1 MARSAPRRSLRTR
14 VGVAALAAAVALGGQ
29 LAGSGPARAAAA
41 QARAAAPALIQSH
54 PSLVYIDDTGNFDGG
69 DIKVL
74 DPATDTI
81 VSTILDVKHPLGLA
95 VSPDGSTLYT
105 QGDSGAVVAIDTES
119 QAIRATLPVT
129 GPVQGAWLAVDPA
142 GKSLYVGG
150 SEQLTVV
157 DTHTDAVTATIPVA
171 GSVIGLFVDPS
182 GGHVY
187 AILQNIY
194 GPLKIAVIDTATETV
209 TGTITSFIGPSAV
222 VFNASGTRAYIP
234 DDVANTVS
242 VLDTAT
248 YSVLTT
254 IPVGKAPSAAA
265 LTPSGAKLYVTNPGD
280 QTLSVIDTAT
290 ATVTATITSPVS
302 WDIGVVMN
310 ADGTKAYVNNNT
322 ARTVSVI
329 DTATDTITGSVP
341 VGFYP
346 QHMAVYNGNG
356 GKCPCSV
363 FKEYATPDSDAS
375 GDFYPVTVG
384 VKVSPSAAGWI
395 EGIRFYKASANTG
408 THTGA
413 LWTGDGGQLLA
424 TGTFT
429 DETASGW
436 QTLIFANPVPV
447 KPGATYVASY
457 YAPNGHYSY
466 DAGYFLNSSAGEP
479 PITAV
484 SSSAGGNGVYTY
496 DGPTAFPGYSY
507 NAPNYWV
514 DVIFD
519 DARVPT
525 TPPTVTGTAPA
536 AGATGA
542 SATAPITATVSAP
555 VDTATVHFT
564 VAAAGTQ
571 VPGTVSY
578 NSTDTTVTFT
588 PSTQL
593 PAGTLFTAS
602 IQASDAW
609 GSAMSHPVTWNFTT
623 STTPPSYQCPCS
635 LFPATGTPPGVV
647 DSNDPN
653 SVELGIRFVPAVN
666 GTVTGIRF
674 YKGANASGVHTGTL
688 WNDATGTAI
697 ATGTFTNETASGWQT
712 MTFANPVPVTA
723 GIAYHAS
730 YHALNGHY
738 SYTTGYFTYE
748 HQTYPLTAPASTSEY
763 GNGTYGYGSP
773 ITFPGASGNGTN
785 FWVDPVFTAS

>member
-1 MARSAPRRSLRTR
+1 MARSAPRRSLRAR
-14 VGVAALAAAVALGGQ
+14 VGAAAVAAAVAVGGQ
-29 LAGSGPARAAAA
+29 LAASGPARAAA
-41 QARAAAPALIQSH
+41 QALIQSR
-54 PSLVYIDDTGNFDGG
+54 PSLVYIDDTGNADGG

-74 DPATDTI
+74 DPATDTV

-95 VSPDGSTLYT
+95 VSADGTTLYT

-129 GPVQGAWLAVDPA
+129 GPVQGAWFATDPA

-150 SEQLTVV
+150 SGQLTVV
-157 DTHTDAVTATIPVA
+157 DTHTDTVTATIPVT

-187 AILQNIY
+187 AILQNLS
-194 GPLKIAVIDTATETV
+194 GPLKIAVIDTATDTV
-209 TGTITSFIGPSAV
+209 THTITSFIGPSAV

-234 DDVANTVS
+234 DDLANTVS

-248 YSVLTT
+248 DAVLTT
-254 IPVGKAPSAAA
+254 IPVGNAPSAAA
-265 LTPSGAKLYVTNPGD
+265 LTPSGAKLYVTNAGD
-280 QTLSVIDTAT
+280 RTVSVIDTAT
-290 ATVTATITSPVS
+290 ATVTTTITSPVEG
-302 WDIGVVMN
+302 IGVVMN
-310 ADGTKAYVNNNT
+310 ATGTEAYVNNNI

-329 DTATDTITGSVP
+329 DTATDTISGSVP

-356 GKCPCSV
+356 DKCPCSV
-363 FKEYATPDSDAS
+363 FKEYATPNGVDS
-375 GDFYPVTVG
+375 GDFHPTTVG
-384 VKVSPSAAGWI
+384 VKVSPSAPGWI
-395 EGIRFYKASANTG
+395 NGIRFYKASANTG

-413 LWTGDGGQLLA
+413 LWTGDGGRLLA

-429 DETASGW
+429 DETATGW
-436 QTLIFANPVPV
+436 QTLMFANPVPV

-466 DAGYFLNSSAGEP
+466 DVGYFLNNSAGAA

-484 SSSAGGNGVYTY
+484 SNSAGGNGVYTY

-519 DARVPT
+519 DAHVPT
-525 TPPTVTGTAPA
+525 TPPTVTGTTPA
-536 AGATGA
+536 ADATGT
-542 SATAPITATVSAP
+542 SPTAPVTATFSAP
-555 VDTATVHFT
+555 VDTASVHFSVT
-564 VAAAGTQ
+564 DAGTK

-578 NSTDTTVTFT
+578 NSTDTTATFT

-593 PAGTLFTAS
+593 PAGTVFTAS

-609 GSAMSHPVTWNFTT
+609 DNAMSGPVTWNFTT

-635 LFPATGTPPGVV
+635 LFPGTGTPPGVV

-688 WNDATGTAI
+688 WNDATETAI

-723 GIAYHAS
+723 GIAYYAS
-730 YHALNGHY
+730 YHAPAGHY

-748 HQTYPLTAPASTSEY
+748 HQTYPLTAPASTSKF

-773 ITFPGASGNGTN
+773 ITFPGASANGTN
-785 FWVDPVFTAS
+785 YWVDPVFTAS

>member
-1 MARSAPRRSLRTR
+1 MGA
-14 VGVAALAAAVALGGQ
+14 AALAAALAAVVAVGGQ
-29 LAGSGPARAAAA
+29 LAASSPAG
-41 QARAAAPALIQSH
+41 AAAPALIQSR
-54 PSLVYIDDTGNFDGG
+54 PSLVYIDDTGDAAGG

-74 DPATDTI
+74 DPATDTV

-95 VSPDGSTLYT
+95 VSPDGTTLYT

-129 GPVQGAWLAVDPA
+129 GPVQGAWFAVDPA

-150 SEQLTVV
+150 SGQVTVV
-157 DTHTDAVTATIPVA
+157 DTHTYAVTATIPVA

-182 GGHVY
+182 GGHAY
-187 AILQNIY
+187 AILQNLSA
-194 GPLKIAVIDTATETV
+194 PLKIAVIDTATDAV
-209 TGTITSFIGPSAV
+209 TRTITSFIGPSAI
-222 VFNASGTRAYIP
+222 VFNASGSRAYIP
-234 DDVANTVS
+234 DDIANTVS

-248 YSVLTT
+248 DAVLTT

-280 QTLSVIDTAT
+280 QTVSVIDTAT
-290 ATVTATITSPVS
+290 ATVTATITSPVRG
-302 WDIGVVMN
+302 IGVVMN
-310 ADGTKAYVNNNT
+310 TDGTEAYVNNNL
-322 ARTVSVI
+322 ADTVSIV
-329 DTATDTITGSVP
+329 DTATDTISGSVP

-346 QHMAVYNGNG
+346 QHMAVYTGSG
-356 GKCPCSV
+356 DKCPCSV
-363 FKEYATPDSDAS
+363 FKEYATPSGVDS

-384 VKVSPSAAGWI
+384 VRVSPSEAGWI
-395 EGIRFYKASANTG
+395 DGVRFYKASANTG

-413 LWTGDGGQLLA
+413 LWTGDGGRLLA

-429 DETASGW
+429 DETATGW
-436 QTLIFANPVPV
+436 QTLMFAHPVPV

-466 DAGYFLNSSAGEP
+466 DAGYFFNNPAGAA
-479 PITAV
+479 PIIAV
-484 SSSAGGNGVYTY
+484 SNSAGGNGVYTY

-519 DARVPT
+519 DANVPT
-525 TPPTVTGTAPA
+525 TPPTVTGTVPA

-542 SATAPITATVSAP
+542 SATAPVTATFSAP
-555 VDTATVHFT
+555 VDTASVRFS
-564 VAAAGTQ
+564 VSDAGTE

-578 NSTDTTVTFT
+578 AGTGATATFT

-593 PAGTLFTAS
+593 PAGTVFTAS

-609 GSAMSHPVTWNFTT
+609 GNAMSGPVTWTFTT

-635 LFPATGTPPGVV
+635 LFPGTGTPPGVE
-647 DSNDPN
+647 DSNDPS

-688 WNDATGTAI
+688 WNDATETAI
-697 ATGTFTNETASGWQT
+697 ATGTFTDETASGWQT

-723 GIAYHAS
+723 GVAYYAS
-730 YHALNGHY
+730 YHAPAGHY
-738 SYTTGYFTYE
+738 SYTTGYFAYE
-748 HQTYPLTAPASTSEY
+748 HQTYPLTAPASTSTS

-773 ITFPGASGNGTN
+773 ITYPGASSDGTN
-785 FWVDPVFTAS
+785 YWVDPVFTAS